1 MYTHII
7 KENDEYDEGNLNVRW
22 SLEGIHP
29 QICPLCVENASGT
42 GITVAVPKQHVCL
55 FNHLMIRLLY
65 SKYMSCLKY
74 RHWYLQNIIDL
85 YLLHLF
91 DLPCQS

>member
-22 SLEGIHP
+22 PLEGIHP

-42 GITVAVPKQHVCL
+42 GISVQFLNNMYVCL
-55 FNHLMIRLLY
+55 
-65 SKYMSCLKY
+65 
-74 RHWYLQNIIDL
+74 II
-85 YLLHLF
+85 
-91 DLPCQS
+91 